1 MSVKIRRVQFDST
14 KLPSNVQLVIADAET
29 AKESKVWISARFPV
43 AKHDNDSFQL
53 ILGVGSASRPP
64 RPTGKAKSDIRT
76 PHEISRSGSGHP

>member
-53 ILGVGSASRPP
+53 ILGVALRDLREFIGQA
-64 RPTGKAKSDIRT
+64 GK
-76 PHEISRSGSGHP
+76 EL